1 MPYIVK
7 SSLDIGGKVIPWNEQ
22 ETKKLIKEKENY
34 LKNKKVTVQ
43 EEEKK
48 DEELNKTVD
57 LVDKTENKV
66 ENKNAK
72 NVKNENR
79 RIEKAGEK

>member
-48 DEELNKTVD
+48 M
-57 LVDKTENKV
+57 
-66 ENKNAK
+66 KN
-72 NVKNENR
+72 
-79 RIEKAGEK
+79 